1 METMEK
7 KTTAIR
13 SYKDL
18 NVWKASMELVCEVY
32 EVTRNFPDTERY
44 GLTSQMR
51 RCAISVPSNI
61 AEGWSRNSAR
71 SFISYLNIAAGSMSE
86 LLTQLEIARRINY
99 ISAER
104 MQALE
109 HRGIQISKMLY
120 MLIKKIESR
129 SNTK

>member
-1 METMEK
+1 METIEK

-18 NVWKASMELVCEVY
+18 NVWKASIELVCEAY
-32 EVTRNFPDTERY
+32 EVTRSFPDTERY

-51 RCAISVPSNI
+51 RCALSVPSNI

-71 SFISYLNIAAGSMSE
+71 SFISYLNIASGSVSE
-86 LLTQLEIARRINY
+86 LLTQLEIANRIHY
-99 ISAER
+99 ISQEKMAPCEVK
-104 MQALE
+104 
-109 HRGIQISKMLY
+109 GIQISKMLY

-129 SNTK
+129 LKE

>member
-1 METMEK
+1 METIEK

-44 GLTSQMR
+44 ALTSQMR

-71 SFISYLNIAAGSMSE
+71 CFISYLNIASGSMSE
-86 LLTQLEIARRINY
+86 LLTQLEIANRIHY
-99 ISAER
+99 ISKEK
-104 MQALE
+104 MQVCELK
-109 HRGIQISKMLY
+109 GIQISKMLY

-129 SNTK
+129 LKE

>member
-1 METMEK
+1 METIEK

-61 AEGWSRNSAR
+61 AESWSRNSAR
-71 SFISYLNIAAGSMSE
+71 SFISYLNIASGSMSE
-86 LLTQLEIARRINY
+86 LATQIEIARRINY
-99 ISAER
+99 ISVER
-104 MQALE
+104 MQELE
-109 HRGIQISKMLY
+109 IRSIQISKMLY

-129 SNTK
+129 LKE

>member
-1 METMEK
+1 MEK

-13 SYKDL
+13 SYRDL
-18 NVWKASMELVCEVY
+18 NVWKASMELVCDIY
-32 EVTRNFPDTERY
+32 EVTRNFPDSERY

-51 RCAISVPSNI
+51 RSAVSVPSNI

-71 SFISYLNIAAGSMSE
+71 SFISYLNIATGSMSE

-99 ISAER
+99 ISDEKTIH
-104 MQALE
+104 LNLK
-109 HRGIQISKMLY
+109 GIEISKMLY

-129 SNTK
+129 LKE

>member
-1 METMEK
+1 METMGI

-99 ISAER
+99 ISDEKTIH
-104 MQALE
+104 LNLK
-109 HRGIQISKMLY
+109 GIEISKMLY
-120 MLIKKIESR
+120 MLTKKIESR

>member
-13 SYKDL
+13 SYRDL

-32 EVTRNFPDTERY
+32 EMTRNFPDTERY
-44 GLTSQMR
+44 ALTSQMR
-51 RCAISVPSNI
+51 RCALSVPFNI

-71 SFISYLNIAAGSMSE
+71 SFISYLNIASGSMSE
-86 LLTQLEIARRINY
+86 LLTQLEIANRIHY
-99 ISAER
+99 ISQEKMKACEV
-104 MQALE
+104 
-109 HRGIQISKMLY
+109 RGIQISKMLY

-129 SNTK
+129 LKE

>member
-32 EVTRNFPDTERY
+32 EVTRTFPDTERY
-44 GLTSQMR
+44 ALTSQMR
-51 RCAISVPSNI
+51 RCALSVPSNI

-71 SFISYLNIAAGSMSE
+71 SFISYLNIASGSMSE
-86 LLTQLEIARRINY
+86 LLTQLEIASRINY
-99 ISAER
+99 ISEEKMKACEVK
-104 MQALE
+104 
-109 HRGIQISKMLY
+109 GIQISKMLY

-129 SNTK
+129 LKE

>member
-1 METMEK
+1 MEK

-86 LLTQLEIARRINY
+86 LLTQLEIANRIHY
-99 ISAER
+99 ISQEK
-104 MQALE
+104 MTGCE
-109 HRGIQISKMLY
+109 VKGIQISKMIY

-129 SNTK
+129 LKE

>member
-1 METMEK
+1 MGI

-99 ISAER
+99 ISDEKTIH
-104 MQALE
+104 LNLK
-109 HRGIQISKMLY
+109 GIEISKMLY
-120 MLIKKIESR
+120 MLTKKIESR

>member
-1 METMEK
+1 METIEK

-44 GLTSQMR
+44 ALTSQMR
-51 RCAISVPSNI
+51 SCAISVPSNI

-71 SFISYLNIAAGSMSE
+71 SFISYLNIASGSMSE
-86 LLTQLEIARRINY
+86 LMTQLEIARRINY

-129 SNTK
+129 LKE

>member
-86 LLTQLEIARRINY
+86 LLTQLEIANRIHY
-99 ISAER
+99 ISQEK
-104 MQALE
+104 MTGCE
-109 HRGIQISKMLY
+109 VKGIQISKMIY

-129 SNTK
+129 LKE

>member
-1 METMEK
+1 METVEK

-18 NVWKASMELVCEVY
+18 NVWKAAMELVCEIY

-44 GLTSQMR
+44 ALTSQMR
-51 RCAISVPSNI
+51 RCALSVPSNI

-71 SFISYLNIAAGSMSE
+71 SFISYLNIASGSMSE
-86 LLTQLEIARRINY
+86 LLTQLEIAYRIHY
-99 ISAER
+99 ISQEKMNACEVK
-104 MQALE
+104 
-109 HRGIQISKMLY
+109 GIQISKMLY

-129 SNTK
+129 LKE

>member
-1 METMEK
+1 MEK

-99 ISAER
+99 ISDEKTIH
-104 MQALE
+104 LNLK
-109 HRGIQISKMLY
+109 GIEISKMLY
-120 MLIKKIESR
+120 MLIKKIENR
-129 SNTK
+129 LKE

>member
-1 METMEK
+1 METIEK

-99 ISAER
+99 ISDEKTIH
-104 MQALE
+104 LNLK
-109 HRGIQISKMLY
+109 GIEISKMLY
-120 MLIKKIESR
+120 MLTKKIESR
-129 SNTK
+129 STTK

>member
-1 METMEK
+1 MEK

-18 NVWKASMELVCEVY
+18 NVWKVSMELVCEVY

-86 LLTQLEIARRINY
+86 LLTQLEIANRIHY
-99 ISAER
+99 ISQEK
-104 MQALE
+104 MTGCE
-109 HRGIQISKMLY
+109 VKGIQISKMIY

-129 SNTK
+129 LKE

>member
-1 METMEK
+1 METIEK

-44 GLTSQMR
+44 ALTSQMR

-71 SFISYLNIAAGSMSE
+71 SFISYLNIASGSMSE
-86 LLTQLEIARRINY
+86 LMTQLEIARRINY

-129 SNTK
+129 LKE

>member
-1 METMEK
+1 METIEK

-13 SYKDL
+13 SYRDL
-18 NVWKASMELVCEVY
+18 NVWKAAMELVCEVY

-44 GLTSQMR
+44 ALTSQMR

-71 SFISYLNIAAGSMSE
+71 SFISYLNIASGSMSE

>member
-1 METMEK
+1 METIEK

-44 GLTSQMR
+44 ALTSQMR

-71 SFISYLNIAAGSMSE
+71 SFISFLNIASGSMSE

-99 ISAER
+99 ISDEKTIH
-104 MQALE
+104 LNLK
-109 HRGIQISKMLY
+109 GIEISKMLY
-120 MLIKKIESR
+120 MLNKKIESR

>member
-13 SYKDL
+13 SYRDL

-86 LLTQLEIARRINY
+86 LLTQLEIANRIHY
-99 ISAER
+99 ISQEK
-104 MQALE
+104 MTGCE
-109 HRGIQISKMLY
+109 VKGIQISKMIY

-129 SNTK
+129 LKE

>member
-1 METMEK
+1 M
-7 KTTAIR
+7 R
-13 SYKDL
+13 S
-18 NVWKASMELVCEVY
+18 
-32 EVTRNFPDTERY
+32 
-44 GLTSQMR
+44 
-51 RCAISVPSNI
+51 CAISVPSNI

-71 SFISYLNIAAGSMSE
+71 SFISYLNIASGSMSE
-86 LLTQLEIARRINY
+86 LMTQLEIARRINY

-129 SNTK
+129 LKE

>member
-1 METMEK
+1 METMGI

-13 SYKDL
+13 SFKDL
-18 NVWKASMELVCEVY
+18 NVWKASMELVCDVY

-99 ISAER
+99 ISEEKTIH
-104 MQALE
+104 LNLK
-109 HRGIQISKMLY
+109 GIEISKMLY
-120 MLIKKIESR
+120 MLIKKIENR
-129 SNTK
+129 LKE

>member
-1 METMEK
+1 
-7 KTTAIR
+7 
-13 SYKDL
+13 
-18 NVWKASMELVCEVY
+18 MELVCEVY

-71 SFISYLNIAAGSMSE
+71 SFISYLNIASGSVSE

-99 ISAER
+99 ISEEKTIH
-104 MQALE
+104 LNLK
-109 HRGIQISKMLY
+109 GIEISKMLY

-129 SNTK
+129 LKE

>member
-1 METMEK
+1 METIEK

-13 SYKDL
+13 SYRDL

-44 GLTSQMR
+44 ALTSQMR
-51 RCAISVPSNI
+51 RCAISIPSNI

-71 SFISYLNIAAGSMSE
+71 SFISYLNIASGSVSE
-86 LLTQLEIARRINY
+86 LLTQLEIANRIHY
-99 ISAER
+99 ISQEKMASCEVK
-104 MQALE
+104 
-109 HRGIQISKMLY
+109 GIQISKMLY

-129 SNTK
+129 LKE

>member
-1 METMEK
+1 METIEK

-32 EVTRNFPDTERY
+32 EVTRNFQDTERY
-44 GLTSQMR
+44 ALTSQMR

-71 SFISYLNIAAGSMSE
+71 SFISYLNIASGSMSE
-86 LLTQLEIARRINY
+86 LLTQLEIANRINY

-104 MQALE
+104 MQDLE

-129 SNTK
+129 LKE

>member
-1 METMEK
+1 METIEK
-7 KTTAIR
+7 NRTPIR

-18 NVWKASMELVCEVY
+18 NVWKVAMELVCEVY

-99 ISAER
+99 ISDEKTIH
-104 MQALE
+104 LNLK
-109 HRGIQISKMLY
+109 GIEISKMLY
-120 MLIKKIESR
+120 MLTKKIESR

>member
-18 NVWKASMELVCEVY
+18 IVWKASMELVCEVY
-32 EVTRNFPDTERY
+32 EVTRSFPDTERY

-51 RCAISVPSNI
+51 RCAISIPSNI

-71 SFISYLNIAAGSMSE
+71 SFISYLNIASGSMSE

-99 ISAER
+99 ISAKR

-129 SNTK
+129 LKE